1 MDWGMDLNIRRYNHW
16 AGSSLVAICGI
27 GGVLLFSLALDELTR
42 KWPSKTLSFIGKR
55 SLFIL
60 VLHFSFQQN
69 SFGKMVAEGVP
80 WLAAVIGSFA
90 VGLGIPLGV
99 SLLWERVRERM
110 RKRRE
115 LTR

>member
-42 KWPSKTLSFIGKR
+42 QWPSKTLSFIGKR

-69 SFGKMVAEGVP
+69 SFGKMIAEGVP
-80 WLAAVIGSFA
+80 WLGAAIGSFA
-90 VGLGIPLGV
+90 VGLGVSLGA
-99 SLLWERVRERM
+99 SLLWEQVRERM
-110 RKRRE
+110 EKR
-115 LTR
+115 LVPTR